1 MDKVGNIKNQRGENW
16 GRLSHKMEI
25 FDMLR
30 RNLKEIF
37 SLGNNNNSKNKN
49 GS

>member
-1 MDKVGNIKNQRGENW
+1 MDRVGNMKGEREENW

-25 FDMLR
+25 FNMLR
-30 RNLKEIF
+30 QNLKEIF
-37 SLGNNNNSKNKN
+37 SLNNNSKTKN